1 MKKNIKLKPR
11 ETMATNSDFYNLFRP
26 IAPSIEIIGRVA
38 QIISALTEAI
48 TVWYITQSEMVGT
61 SKFISIL
68 VSILAMVLV
77 IAILEL
83 GGRKFLQVLTRA
95 IIWKRLKNPW
105 YIALFSI
112 VTTVTIGMGVL
123 SFNLSTN
130 GIHHAFVSNVP
141 TIPNFD
147 DSDLKSEFRS
157 NKKEITSQFEK
168 DFDRLDVNY
177 KDRIKN
183 VKEQYQA
190 RIDATEIKVKQY
202 LRKYNSGEKWA
213 KSQADKF
220 AKKGTILKT
229 EKTAMIV
236 KIQEEH
242 TKLLTEAQAARDQAL
257 VAERGRLNEA
267 TLKGETALLKV
278 HGHQSK
284 KANFWGSLFSFF
296 VGFSVLL
303 AFICIVSVEVYRRGA
318 GIEVTYEEEE
328 KEESILMIFWLGLTA
343 RFDHFFRKRVERFAN
358 ITTPS
363 HRANVVGFNPQRNL
377 VTNEAQL
384 NMQLNTEDKKSE
396 GRQERFD
403 G

>member
-1 MKKNIKLKPR
+1 MNKNIKLKPR
-11 ETMATNSDFYNLFRP
+11 ETTATNSDFYNLFRP

-38 QIISALTEAI
+38 QVISALTEAI
-48 TVWYITQSEMVGT
+48 TVWYITQSEMAGT
-61 SKFISIL
+61 SKFVSIL
-68 VSILAMVLV
+68 VSILAMILV

-105 YIALFSI
+105 YIALFAI
-112 VTTVTIGMGVL
+112 VTVVTIGMGVL

-147 DSDLKSEFRS
+147 NSDLKSEFRA

-168 DFDRLDVNY
+168 DFERLDVNY
-177 KDRIKN
+177 KDRIKSIN
-183 VKEQYQA
+183 EQYQA
-190 RIDATEIKVKQY
+190 RIDATEIKVSQY

-220 AKKGTILKT
+220 AKKGNVLKA
-229 EKTAMIV
+229 EKTATIV
-236 KIQEEH
+236 KIQERH
-242 TKLLTEAQAARDQAL
+242 TELLAKAQTARDKAI

-267 TLKGETALLKV
+267 TQKGETALLKV
-278 HGHQSK
+278 HGHQSQ

-328 KEESILMIFWLGLTA
+328 KAESILGMFWLGLTA
-343 RFDHFFRKRVERFAN
+343 RFDHFFRKRVERFAK
-358 ITTPS
+358 IATPS

-384 NMQLNTEDKKSE
+384 KMRLHGEDQASE
-396 GRQERFD
+396 GMQERLD